1 MLELAQEK
9 MSKSLGNIVSL
20 RDSLDEWGS
29 EPLLLLFLGAHYRSP
44 VEYSDESME
53 AARTQASDFRTAFRV
68 VERSDGAPSWDDF
81 AAALDDDFNTPL
93 ALSILHAWRSA
104 GEREL
109 LERGLAIFGL
119 GVEEAGA
126 APAEV
131 IRLAE
136 ARQEARAAGDY
147 DRADEL
153 RAEIDALGWEVQD
166 VPEGFRLDP
175 QGVTPDLVYGR
186 RPVRELHRAGKRQ
199 ILELLVTERALS
211 AEPWLREVPGLRLQ
225 VVPERRLSDAA
236 NTRDHQGVV
245 AFCEPYRYADAH
257 SLVEG
262 ERPLV
267 VCLDQVTDP
276 HNLGAVVRSAEGAG
290 ANGVVITERN
300 AARVT
305 AAVAKASAGAV
316 EHVPV
321 AVVVNLGR
329 YLEEIKGPALWT
341 WAATSDAQTPVWSA
355 DLTTGAALVFGAE
368 GRGLRPGVRRSCDDA
383 FTIPL
388 AGSVESL
395 NVSVAAGVAL
405 FEAARQRRA
414 A

>member
-1 MLELAQEK
+1 
-9 MSKSLGNIVSL
+9 
-20 RDSLDEWGS
+20 
-29 EPLLLLFLGAHYRSP
+29 
-44 VEYSDESME
+44 
-53 AARTQASDFRTAFRV
+53 
-68 VERSDGAPSWDDF
+68 
-81 AAALDDDFNTPL
+81 
-93 ALSILHAWRSA
+93 
-104 GEREL
+104 
-109 LERGLAIFGL
+109 
-119 GVEEAGA
+119 
-126 APAEV
+126 
-131 IRLAE
+131 
-136 ARQEARAAGDY
+136 
-147 DRADEL
+147 
-153 RAEIDALGWEVQD
+153 
-166 VPEGFRLDP
+166 
-175 QGVTPDLVYGR
+175 VTPDLVYGR

-225 VVPERRLSDAA
+225 VAPERRLSDAA

-257 SLVEG
+257 ALVEG
-262 ERPLV
+262 EHPLV

-290 ANGVVITERN
+290 ASGVVITERN

-355 DLTTGAALVFGAE
+355 DLTIGAALVFGAE